1 MTTLESLRKEV
12 EPYKNTLVLDFFQVK
27 RLVDVIDGGDD
38 FYWVY
43 DTGRGIEHSTC
54 VGSWIPLKGKIDE
67 KEYNKLVTVW
77 NLNSIEKTAI

>member
-1 MTTLESLRKEV
+1 MTTLNSLKKEL

-27 RLVDVIDGGDD
+27 RLVDVIDDGDD

-43 DTGRGIEHSTC
+43 DNGRGREYSTC
-54 VGSWIPLKGKIDE
+54 VGLWIPLKGKIDE
-67 KEYNKLVTVW
+67 NRYNKLVTVW